1 MINDEELILFLLK
14 EREEFVR
21 LNDYIS
27 EKKLK
32 KPVNKIIK
40 RINRKLGRAFK
51 RIFVK

>member
-1 MINDEELILFLLK
+1 MIRNDEDLLFLLK
-14 EREEFVR
+14 EREEFIR

-32 KPVNKIIK
+32 KHINTIIK

-51 RIFVK
+51 RIFAK

>member
-1 MINDEELILFLLK
+1 MRNDEELILFLLK

-32 KPVNKIIK
+32 KHINKIIK